1 MKKKFVLDTNVLIHD
16 PRAFFKFDEHEVI
29 LPMVIL
35 EELDNLKKRM
45 DSAGK
50 NARETLRI
58 LDNLHSQGSL
68 HEGIA
73 IEEGILRVEDRFHDL
88 VGMPPGMDIDKSDNK
103 VLSVCLNLAKQ
114 HKQVILVSKDINM
127 RVKASA
133 LDIEAEEYEA
143 AKVDVS
149 VIYKGFTQISVGL
162 EILNN
167 FYRDNEVKVE
177 GEQFYPNQF
186 VLLKVE
192 GSRESALSKF
202 DVEKDRLVP
211 LFHLGKKPWGI
222 SGRNLEQRF
231 AIEILLSE
239 DIKMVTLIGQ
249 AGTGKT
255 LLALA
260 AGLEKV
266 IEEKAYQK
274 LVVMRPVVPM
284 GNDIGYLP
292 GTKEEKLQNWM
303 EPITDNLEI
312 LFTNRRGSESFEYFF
327 NQGTVEVEA
336 LTYIRGRSLPNC
348 YIIIDEAQNLTP
360 HEVKTIVTRAGE
372 GTKIVF
378 TGDPYQI
385 DNGYLDEYSN
395 GLSIVANRFMSEK
408 IAGHITL
415 EKGERSEL
423 ATLGVRLL

>member
-50 NARETLRI
+50 NARETLKI
-58 LDNLHSQGSL
+58 LDSLHSQGSL

-73 IEEGILRVEDRFHDL
+73 IEDGTLRVEDRFHDL
-88 VGMPPGMDIDKSDNK
+88 VGMPPGMDTDKSDNK
-103 VLSVCLNLAKQ
+103 VLSVCLNLAKK

-149 VIYKGFTQISVGL
+149 VIYKGFTQISVGP
-162 EILNN
+162 EILNS

-202 DVEKDRLVP
+202 DAEKDRLVP

-327 NQGTVEVEA
+327 NQGIVEVEA

-423 ATLGVRLL
+423 ATLGARLL